1 MRPVM
6 ALVTA
11 AGLGLM
17 AALPAMAQT
26 APTQTGPLLSLSA
39 EGQVKATPDVAF
51 VTFGLVTEAKT
62 AQEAMAANAAQMSR
76 VMSTLKAQGI
86 ADKHVQTSGLS
97 LNAQYDYRD
106 NQPPVLRGYQASNQ
120 VSVRIED
127 LAKTG
132 ATLDAVVKAGVN
144 QINGISFGLKD
155 PKKAEDAARLDA
167 VKALQAKANLYAG
180 ATGYRIKGLQSL
192 SEGGGFA
199 PMPMPMPMPRMMKAE
214 MAMADAT
221 PVAAGEMAVSIT
233 ISAIYELE
241 K

>member
-26 APTQTGPLLSLSA
+26 AHTHTGPLLSLSA

-51 VTFGLVTEAKT
+51 VNFGLVTEAKT
-62 AQEAMAANAAQMSR
+62 AQEAMAANAAQMNR

-86 ADKHVQTSGLS
+86 ADKHVQTAGLS
-97 LNAQYDYRD
+97 LQAQYDYHD
-106 NQPPVLRGYQASNQ
+106 NQPPLLRGYQASNS

-167 VKALQAKANLYAG
+167 VKALQAKASLYAG

-192 SEGGGFA
+192 SEGGGFT
-199 PMPMPMPMPRMMKAE
+199 PITMPMPRLMKAE

-221 PVAAGEMAVSIT
+221 PIAAGEMAVNIT
-233 ISAIYELE
+233 VTAVYELE